1 MTADEELEQ
10 ATKHDLA
17 RAGERGDRLQRMA
30 NEVVSKLIQHNLIR
44 TDARH
49 ARILTFH
56 TLADWL
62 YGNKSIDIPTS
73 LGEP

>member
-17 RAGERGDRLQRMA
+17 RAGERGERLQRMS
-30 NEVVSKLIQHNLIR
+30 NEIVSKLLVAGILR
-44 TDARH
+44 DPRSARV
-49 ARILTFH
+49 LTFH
-56 TLADWL
+56 VLADWL